1 MKNICRVISVLIFV
15 YSIVLTC
22 LTNFNFGTAAMYGVG
37 VLFLLLPLLYQK
49 FRAAFYVISVCLVL
63 TVACCVSLECYGK
76 KDNVTKREDAV
87 IILGAALHGSEPS
100 RALLGRLEAALK
112 YLKEN
117 ESCVVCVSGGKGYGE
132 DISEAAAMKKW
143 LVEKGVD
150 ERRIII
156 EDKSESTFEN
166 FSFSKEKIKDM
177 FGKNDFKAAFVTN
190 DFHVFRAERLA
201 ELAGIEKA
209 AHIHSNTD
217 AIILPQCCIREC
229 AAVLQL
235 LILKK

>member
-22 LTNFNFGTAAMYGVG
+22 LTNFNFGTAAVYAVG
-37 VLFLLLPLLYQK
+37 VLFLLLPILYGK
-49 FRAAFYVISVCLVL
+49 FRAAFYLASACLVL
-63 TVACCVSLECYGK
+63 VFLECYGK
-76 KDNVTKREDAV
+76 KDNTTGREDAV

-100 RALLGRLEAALK
+100 RALSGRLKAALK
-112 YLKEN
+112 YLDEN
-117 ESCVVCVSGGKGYGE
+117 KNCVVCVSGGRGPGE
-132 DISEAAAMKKW
+132 DITEASAMKNW
-143 LVEKGVD
+143 FIDNGID
-150 ERRIII
+150 EGRIIV
-156 EDKSESTFEN
+156 EDKSKSTFEN
-166 FSFSKEKIKDM
+166 FSFSKEKIRASLGKD
-177 FGKNDFKAAFVTN
+177 DFKAVFVTN

-201 ELAGIEKA
+201 KLAGISEA

-235 LILKK
+235 LIFKK

>member
-1 MKNICRVISVLIFV
+1 MF
-15 YSIVLTC
+15 
-22 LTNFNFGTAAMYGVG
+22 
-37 VLFLLLPLLYQK
+37 
-49 FRAAFYVISVCLVL
+49 
-63 TVACCVSLECYGK
+63 ACCVFLECYGK
-76 KDNVTKREDAV
+76 KDNTTGREDAV

-166 FSFSKEKIKDM
+166 FSFSKEKIRASLGKD
-177 FGKNDFKAAFVTN
+177 DFKAVFVTN

-201 ELAGIEKA
+201 KLAGISEA

-235 LILKK
+235 LIFKK

>member
-15 YSIVLTC
+15 YSIVLTW

-37 VLFLLLPLLYQK
+37 VLFLLLPLLYRK
-49 FRAAFYVISVCLVL
+49 FRAAFYVVSVCLVL
-63 TVACCVSLECYGK
+63 TVACCVFLECYGK
-76 KDNVTKREDAV
+76 KDNVTKKEDAV

-177 FGKNDFKAAFVTN
+177 LGKNDFKAVFVTN

>member
-22 LTNFNFGTAAMYGVG
+22 LTNFNFGTAAVYAVG

-49 FRAAFYVISVCLVL
+49 FRAAFYIISVCLVL

-117 ESCVVCVSGGKGYGE
+117 ESCVVCVSGGRGPGE
-132 DISEAAAMKKW
+132 DITEAAAMKKW

-166 FSFSKEKIKDM
+166 FSFSKEKIRASLGKD
-177 FGKNDFKAAFVTN
+177 DFKAVFVTN

-201 ELAGIEKA
+201 KLAGISEA

-235 LILKK
+235 LIFKK